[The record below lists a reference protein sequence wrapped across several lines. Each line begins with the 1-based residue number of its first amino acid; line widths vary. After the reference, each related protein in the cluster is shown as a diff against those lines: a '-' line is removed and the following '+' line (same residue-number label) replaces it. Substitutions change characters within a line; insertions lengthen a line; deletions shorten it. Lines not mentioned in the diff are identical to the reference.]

1 MSLLIK
7 LVHPLMLL
15 KSMQTFNE
23 DFLRHHAEVAL
34 KYVRIVEKESRRA
47 RQADR
52 VWFRKWQEEL
62 SKSTI

>member
-1 MSLLIK
+1 
-7 LVHPLMLL
+7 
-15 KSMQTFNE
+15 MQTFNE